1 MGKKKEKLKEKIKK
15 KTRAQKEKEE
25 YMERYK
31 DTLKA
36 IGLILLIL
44 GTVAFTEWVIL
55 KDYEPIKAPGWQGER
70 LGE

>member
-1 MGKKKEKLKEKIKK
+1 MERRGLP
-15 KTRAQKEKEE
+15 
-25 YMERYK
+25 MERYK